1 MAEILKLDRELI
13 SGFVPRRPEDG
24 HKNTFGTVLIC
35 AGSEYMTG
43 AAVMAAGS
51 ALRSGAGLVKV
62 FSDEKTLDA
71 IRFNEP
77 CAMLEL
83 RPGKT
88 AEVLRKASSLCKTV
102 SAVLIGSGMPADYKN
117 MEALTERFLKEAKN
131 VVLDAGALSGKYDVM
146 SRLKENLKAREIP
159 AVLTPHIGEFARITG
174 LPKNEIEE
182 KSADLALDFAREN
195 NCVVIL
201 KSSKTL
207 IASPDGKIFMNDLAN
222 SGMAK
227 GGSGDILAGLVTGL
241 LAQGMEPFKAAC
253 SAVFIHSKAG
263 EAAKDDIGERA
274 MIPTD
279 LLFYLPEGYIQAGW
293 SEDDE

>member
-1 MAEILKLDRELI
+1 MAEIVKLDRELI
-13 SGFVPRRPEDG
+13 SGFAPQRPEDG
-24 HKNTFGTVLIC
+24 HKNTFGTALIC

-43 AAVMAAGS
+43 AAVMAAGA

-88 AEVLRKASSLCKTV
+88 AEVLRKASSLCKI
-102 SAVLIGSGMPADYKN
+102 SSSVLIGSGMPADYKD

-131 VVLDAGALSGKYDVM
+131 LVIDAGALSGKYDVM
-146 SRLKENLKAREIP
+146 SRLKEILKAREVP

-174 LPKNEIEE
+174 LPKNEVEE
-182 KSADLALDFAREN
+182 KAADLALDFARGN
-195 NCVVIL
+195 NSVVIL

-207 IASPDGKIFMNDLAN
+207 IASPDGKIYMNALAN
-222 SGMAK
+222 SGLAK
-227 GGSGDILAGLVTGL
+227 GGSGDILAGLVTGF
-241 LAQGMEPFKAAC
+241 LAQGMEPVKAAC
-253 SAVFIHSKAG
+253 SAVFVHSKAG
-263 EAAKDDIGERA
+263 EAAREDIGVRA
-274 MIPTD
+274 MIPAD

>member
-13 SGFVPRRPEDG
+13 SGFAPQRPEGG
-24 HKNTFGTVLIC
+24 HKNTFGTALIC

-62 FSDEKTLDA
+62 FSDEKTLDV

-83 RPGKT
+83 RPDKT
-88 AEVLRKASSLCKTV
+88 TEVLRKASSLCKTA
-102 SAVLIGSGMPADYKN
+102 SSVLIGSGMPAEYKD

-131 VVLDAGALSGKYDVM
+131 MVLDAGALSGKCDVM
-146 SRLKENLKAREIP
+146 SRLKETLKAREVP

-174 LPKNEIEE
+174 LPKNEVEE
-182 KSADLALDFAREN
+182 KAADLALEFARDN
-195 NCVVIL
+195 NCIVIL
-201 KSSKTL
+201 KSSNTL
-207 IASPDGKIFMNDLAN
+207 IASPDGRIYENNLAN

-227 GGSGDILAGLVTGL
+227 GGSGDILAGLVTGF

-263 EAAKDDIGERA
+263 EAAKEDIGARS